1 MPPVDLPYLSLRSAS
16 PAQAA
21 DKPIVVETEHLVS
34 LCFDGRGMQSTM
46 LRAAPDALALGYTRT
61 MMGFL
66 LLQPEPARVGLI
78 GLGGGSLVKY
88 CHRNLPNTHLT
99 AIEINPDVI
108 ALRDRFHIPPDDE
121 RLTIICADAAQHLS
135 TTAHTFDALL
145 LDGFNADG
153 TPSELCSAAFHDT
166 CRARLNDDGVLVV
179 NLLGDDPRLGD
190 RLARLHETFG
200 SSVALAPAEDSAGN
214 VIAFA
219 WKHDAPLPS
228 LETLIERAD
237 RHRGQ
242 HGIDLVEA
250 AVRIEVGAGYDWTRL
265 SACLAV

>member
-1 MPPVDLPYLSLRSAS
+1 MPPVDFPFLGLRAAS
-16 PAQAA
+16 PAEIA

-46 LRAAPDALALGYTRT
+46 LREAPDALALGYTRT

-66 LLQPEPARVGLI
+66 LFQPEPAHVGLI

-88 CHRNLPNTHLT
+88 CYRNLPNTHLT
-99 AIEINPDVI
+99 AIEINPEVI
-108 ALRDRFHIPPDDE
+108 ALRDRFHVPPDDA
-121 RLTIICADAAQHLS
+121 RLTIVCADAARHLS

-153 TPSELCSAAFHDT
+153 APSELCSAAFYDT

-190 RLARLHETFG
+190 CLARLREAFG
-200 SSVALAPAEDSAGN
+200 PSVAIAPAEDGAGN

-219 WKHDAPLPS
+219 WKSDASLPS
-228 LETLIERAD
+228 LDALIERAD
-237 RHRGQ
+237 RHCGH
-242 HGIDLVEA
+242 HGIDLVDA
-250 AVRIEVGAGYDWTRL
+250 AVRIEVGARYDWTRL
-265 SACLAV
+265 SACLAD